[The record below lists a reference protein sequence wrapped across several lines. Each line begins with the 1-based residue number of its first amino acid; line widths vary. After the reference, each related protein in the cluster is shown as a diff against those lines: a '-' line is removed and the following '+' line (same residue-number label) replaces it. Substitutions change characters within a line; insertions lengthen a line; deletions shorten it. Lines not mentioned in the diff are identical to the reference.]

1 MPWDAKQTPNYAH
14 MRRRLSPGVLKALN
28 KVQSQLIH
36 DPRRGDR
43 KRPPLEWV
51 WVEKFKA
58 ENAQWLVAYE
68 IRDREDILVFHAVGQ
83 HENFY
88 RDLTK
93 HVKRGGGKISNP
105 LP

>member
-1 MPWDAKQTPNYAH
+1 M
-14 MRRRLSPGVLKALN
+14 
-28 KVQSQLIH
+28 
-36 DPRRGDR
+36 
-43 KRPPLEWV
+43 
-51 WVEKFKA
+51 EKFKA
-58 ENAQWLVAYE
+58 EHAQWLAACE
-68 IRDREDILVFHAVGQ
+68 IRDREDMPVFHAVGQ